1 MVHLLTLG
9 EEMTIA
15 INGGA
20 RLAWEAQVHAW
31 PNVPLNLID

>member
-15 INGGA
+15 INGGC
-20 RLAWEAQVHAW
+20 ETSVGGSSPYM
-31 PNVPLNLID
+31 PNVSWNLID